1 MILVI
6 LGVAWA
12 IFLVPP
18 LLRARAENVSR
29 DSIRDF
35 SFKIGALGRANAPYR
50 PVPFRSRA
58 PRTTAPVSA
67 AQQLPV
73 ARIAA
78 TTSFVSDRA
87 AIRRRQVF
95 SVLGLALVVTL
106 MLAISSGGTSW
117 ALFGIVGALFVGY
130 MGLVAFFRPA
140 SRVPLERLAQV
151 RPFPP
156 APARPQQ
163 TPEYAYQRT
172 VNS

>member
-1 MILVI
+1 VILVI

-50 PVPFRSRA
+50 PAPFQPRQARA
-58 PRTTAPVSA
+58 ALPLTGAPAPSA
-67 AQQLPV
+67 ARV
-73 ARIAA
+73 ASA
-78 TTSFVSDRA
+78 SGLLNDRA

-95 SVLGLALVVTL
+95 SVLGLALVVAL
-106 MLAISSGGTSW
+106 MLAISSGGAAWVVFTL
-117 ALFGIVGALFVGY
+117 AVVLFVAY
-130 MGLVAFFRPA
+130 AGLVVYFRPA

-151 RPFPP
+151 RPFPT
-156 APARPQQ
+156 APARPQHG
-163 TPEYAYQRT
+163 PEYSYRRT